1 MPSHVIAA
9 IERHIHTH
17 RPAGITVTV
26 QQTAGSSSAF
36 AIEPTHPALRV
47 ARECYGFLRPLSLAY
62 WFGGTLPV
70 ADYFQRDLGQDIV
83 FLAWSMP
90 DEHLHGPDEFFRLE
104 NFDRGLRVYAD
115 LFERLSEQW
124 DEG

>member
-1 MPSHVIAA
+1 
-9 IERHIHTH
+9 
-17 RPAGITVTV
+17 
-26 QQTAGSSSAF
+26 
-36 AIEPTHPALRV
+36 V
-47 ARECYGFLRPLSLAY
+47 AREVLRASYGRDSLTIRL
-62 WFGGTLPV
+62 GGTLPV
-70 ADYFQRDLGQDIV
+70 AEYFQKELRLDIV

-124 DEG
+124 DS